1 VSLSRLTWPLGVSAV
16 ALVVWEAAVGALGI
30 KAVVLPRPS
39 AIAAVVLERWPLLL
53 EHLWPTFYQILL
65 GFALSVVG
73 ADNYVRG
80 LFDPD
85 MWFALL
91 VTATYSLITVPVQLG
106 LGFVMAVL
114 LVYSERIRKGVL
126 PLIVTSQIVPKV
138 AVAPL
143 LVVWFGTGD
152 LSRLL
157 LAFLI
162 AFFPIVINTV
172 VGLTSVDD
180 DYIKMA
186 RAFMGTRWQIFAK
199 IRLPHA
205 LPLIFGGMKI
215 SITLAVI
222 GIVVAE
228 FVAAQRGIGYL
239 IVMANGLLDTPL
251 MMAAIAVLSAMGLA
265 LYGLVVALERVV
277 VYWHVPAETT
287 AGGTP

>member
-1 VSLSRLTWPLGVSAV
+1 VSASRWAWPV
-16 ALVVWEAAVGALGI
+16 GAIVLVLAVWEAAVAVLRV
-30 KAVVLPRPS
+30 KVVVLPPPS
-39 AIAAVVLERWPLLL
+39 AVAAVVLDRWPLLL
-53 EHLWPTFYQILL
+53 EHLWPTLYQIVL
-65 GFALSVVG
+65 GFALSVAG
-73 ADNYVRG
+73 G
-80 LFDPD
+80 L
-85 MWFALL
+85 
-91 VTATYSLITVPVQLG
+91 VV
-106 LGFVMAVL
+106 AVL
-114 LVYSERIRKGVL
+114 LVYSEPIRKGVL

-180 DYIKMA
+180 DYIRMA
-186 RAFMGTRWQIFAK
+186 RAFMGTRWHIFAK

-251 MMAAIAVLSAMGLA
+251 MMAAIAVLSGMGLA
-265 LYGLVVALERVV
+265 LYGLIAALERVV

-287 AGGTP
+287 AGGIP

>member
-1 VSLSRLTWPLGVSAV
+1 MSPGRWGWPVGAAV
-16 ALVVWEAAVGALGI
+16 LVLAAWEAAVVALDV
-30 KAVVLPRPS
+30 KAVVLPRPT
-39 AIAAVVLERWPLLL
+39 AVAAVMLDRWPLLL
-53 EHLWPTFYQILL
+53 AHLWPTCYQIVL
-65 GFALSVVG
+65 GFLLSVVG
-73 ADNYVRG
+73 GV
-80 LFDPD
+80 L
-85 MWFALL
+85 
-91 VTATYSLITVPVQLG
+91 
-106 LGFVMAVL
+106 MAVL
-114 LVYSERIRKGVL
+114 LVYSEPIRKSLL

-143 LVVWFGTGD
+143 FVVWFGTGD

-162 AFFPIVINTV
+162 AFFPVVINTA
-172 VGLTSVDD
+172 VGLTSVDE
-180 DYIKMA
+180 DYIRMA
-186 RAFMGTRWQIFAK
+186 RAYMGTRWQIFAK

-251 MMAAIAVLSAMGLA
+251 MMAAIATLSALGLA
-265 LYGLVVALERVV
+265 LYGLLVALERVV
-277 VYWHVPAETT
+277 VYWQPPAETT
-287 AGGTP
+287 AGGIP

>member
-1 VSLSRLTWPLGVSAV
+1 MSASRLIWPLGVM
-16 ALVVWEAAVGALGI
+16 ALVLVAWEVAVTALRV
-30 KAVVLPRPS
+30 KPVVLPRPS
-39 AIAAVVLERWPLLL
+39 AIAAVVLDRWPLLL
-53 EHLWPTFYQILL
+53 EHLWPTCYQIVL
-65 GFALSVVG
+65 GFLLSVVG
-73 ADNYVRG
+73 GV
-80 LFDPD
+80 
-85 MWFALL
+85 
-91 VTATYSLITVPVQLG
+91 VV
-106 LGFVMAVL
+106 AVL
-114 LVYSERIRKGVL
+114 LVYSTPIRKGVL

-162 AFFPIVINTV
+162 AFFPIVINSV
-172 VGLTSVDD
+172 VGLTSVDE
-180 DYIKMA
+180 DYVKMA
-186 RAFMGTRWQIFAK
+186 RAFTGTRWQIFAK

-205 LPLIFGGMKI
+205 LPLMFGGMKI

-251 MMAAIAVLSAMGLA
+251 MMAAIVALSALGLA
-265 LYGLVVALERVV
+265 LYGLIVALERVV
-277 VYWHVPAETT
+277 VYWQVPAETT
-287 AGGTP
+287 AGGIP

>member
-1 VSLSRLTWPLGVSAV
+1 MSLARAGWPLGATLLVLAAWEVAV
-16 ALVVWEAAVGALGI
+16 AALHV
-30 KAVVLPRPS
+30 KPVVLPAPS
-39 AIAAVVLERWPLLL
+39 AIAAVIVARWPLLL
-53 EHLWPTFYQILL
+53 EHLWPTFYQI
-65 GFALSVVG
+65 V
-73 ADNYVRG
+73 
-80 LFDPD
+80 
-85 MWFALL
+85 
-91 VTATYSLITVPVQLG
+91 
-106 LGFVMAVL
+106 LGFVLSVAGGVAVAAL
-114 LVYSERIRKGVL
+114 LVYSESLRKSLL

-143 LVVWFGTGD
+143 FVVWFGTGD

-162 AFFPIVINTV
+162 AFFPVVINTA
-172 VGLTSVDD
+172 VGLGSVDAD
-180 DYIKMA
+180 SLNMA
-186 RAFMGTRWQIFAK
+186 RAFMGTRWRIFAK

-265 LYGLVVALERVV
+265 LYGLLAALERVV
-277 VYWHVPAETT
+277 VYWQPPAETT
-287 AGGTP
+287 GGGTP